1 VTTPLEGRVALI
13 TGAARGQGR
22 AHAVRLAADGAD
34 IVAVDI
40 CADIPTVGYPLA
52 SPEDLAETAR
62 LVEAQG
68 RKVIARQVDV
78 RDRAALQAVVDEAVA
93 ALGPIRIVVAN
104 AGIAPL
110 MGGGDEDSTF
120 ADVLDVNLT
129 GAWNTVKAAA
139 PSMVEAGLGGAIVL
153 ISSTQGLS
161 GTGGNG
167 TPGLTAYTASK
178 HGLVGLMRSFANWLA
193 PHSIR
198 VNTVHPTGVATPMIL
213 NEPMQAYLTSTP
225 ATSDRQGNL
234 LPVPMVE
241 SEDIS
246 DAVAWLVSDGGRYVT
261 GVTLPVD
268 AGFAAK

>member
-1 VTTPLEGRVALI
+1 
-13 TGAARGQGR
+13 
-22 AHAVRLAADGAD
+22 
-34 IVAVDI
+34 
-40 CADIPTVGYPLA
+40 
-52 SPEDLAETAR
+52 
-62 LVEAQG
+62 
-68 RKVIARQVDV
+68 
-78 RDRAALQAVVDEAVA
+78 
-93 ALGPIRIVVAN
+93 
-104 AGIAPL
+104 
-110 MGGGDEDSTF
+110 MGGGDEDETF

-139 PSMVEAGLGGAIVL
+139 PSMVDAGQGGAIVL

-167 TPGLTAYTASK
+167 TAGLTAYTASK

-213 NEPMQAYLTSTP
+213 NEPMQAYLSST
-225 ATSDRQGNL
+225 AWTSDRQGNL

-268 AGFAAK
+268 AGFAAKGRNSTPQTARTPLSAPERGADPWQDAWRARSLSSPVPRAGRGAATRSGWPRRAPTSSPSTSASRSTR

>member
-1 VTTPLEGRVALI
+1 
-13 TGAARGQGR
+13 
-22 AHAVRLAADGAD
+22 
-34 IVAVDI
+34 
-40 CADIPTVGYPLA
+40 
-52 SPEDLAETAR
+52 
-62 LVEAQG
+62 
-68 RKVIARQVDV
+68 
-78 RDRAALQAVVDEAVA
+78 
-93 ALGPIRIVVAN
+93 
-104 AGIAPL
+104 
-110 MGGGDEDSTF
+110 
-120 ADVLDVNLT
+120 
-129 GAWNTVKAAA
+129 
-139 PSMVEAGLGGAIVL
+139 MVEAGRGGAIVL

-167 TPGLTAYTASK
+167 TAGLTDYTASK

-246 DAVAWLVSDGGRYVT
+246 DAVAWLVGDGGRYVT

-268 AGFAAK
+268 ASFGAK